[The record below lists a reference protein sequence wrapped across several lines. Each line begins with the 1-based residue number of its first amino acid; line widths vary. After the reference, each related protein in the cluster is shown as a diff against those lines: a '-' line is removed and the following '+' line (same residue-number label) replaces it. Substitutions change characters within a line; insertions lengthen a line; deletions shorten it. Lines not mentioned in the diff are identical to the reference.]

1 MTRDLHER
9 KGATVSQVN
18 RTYRSGGNAVTEI
31 PHPNLVKTQEIWD
44 LVRDDRAA
52 EVLDSIAD
60 DIIID
65 NGPGAGP
72 WRHVSGKDAYVE
84 MALSFPALFE
94 GTWNQDGR
102 CIYADDTTAIS
113 LVHETGTLP
122 NGDLFD
128 NRAIWA
134 ARISPEGLIER
145 LWTVDFDSEHCE
157 SFWERNKGLTS

>member
-18 RTYRSGGNAVTEI
+18 RTSRSGGNAVTEI

-65 NGPGAGP
+65 NGSELDLGGTFRAKTPTWKWRSRSPLSSKARGTRTVGASTQMTP
-72 WRHVSGKDAYVE
+72 LRSRWFTKRA
-84 MALSFPALFE
+84 
-94 GTWNQDGR
+94 R
-102 CIYADDTTAIS
+102 CQMETFLTTARS
-113 LVHETGTLP
+113 GPRGSAQRV
-122 NGDLFD
+122 
-128 NRAIWA
+128 
-134 ARISPEGLIER
+134 
-145 LWTVDFDSEHCE
+145 
-157 SFWERNKGLTS
+157 